1 LIQTLFEQVPSIGGD
16 SLGFIFNLIYLLL
29 FLIFMLYG
37 QKIQMLS
44 MLREVGGAVDRLKVL
59 SDEARGVSISS
70 VKEMGKPDNDPT
82 ERIDQFLEY
91 FTVLPVG
98 LDPAG
103 IVPKIEH
110 ILDVRHKRFEDEIRK
125 IAPAAADSQVSNI
138 EGVLEVALG
147 LNYIYR
153 IIRHFY
159 LLGKKTMSYIIIMQI
174 QMQLPLI
181 LREAEAYSAASKAFA
196 HGQPIGDG
204 AGALVAAKM
213 MHGKKAKII
222 AEDIVATELSIDK
235 RRVFVLKAE
244 GPGAKVGKYGDAIK
258 KLVKKC
264 GNKVSMIVMV
274 DAAGKFEGEETG
286 TTAEGVGTAIGGIGD
301 IQFRIEEVASKY
313 KIPLNAVVVKE
324 SVIDSVAPMKKA
336 IIKGV
341 DEAIQK
347 VQRLISEKTKR
358 GDVIIVVGIG
368 NTVGIGQ

>member
-1 LIQTLFEQVPSIGGD
+1 MTQTSFKQLPIGGD

-37 QKIQMLS
+37 QKIQMLN
-44 MLREVGGAVDRLKVL
+44 MLREVRGAVDRLKTL
-59 SDEARGVSISS
+59 KDEARKVSISS
-70 VKEMGKPDNDPT
+70 TKKMGKPENDPT

-91 FTVLPVG
+91 FTIMPSG

-110 ILDVRHKRFEDEIRK
+110 VLDIRRKRFKDEVRM
-125 IAPAAADSQVSNI
+125 IAPSATDSQVSNL

-153 IIRHFY
+153 ILRHFY
-159 LLGKKTMSYIIIMQI
+159 LLGKKTMSYIIIMQV

-181 LREAEAYSAASKAFA
+181 LREAEAYSKAAKAFA
-196 HGQPIGDG
+196 YGQPIGDG

-213 MHGKKAKII
+213 MHGKKAKKI
-222 AEDIVATELSIDK
+222 AEDIVATELSIDG

-258 KLVKKC
+258 KLVKRC
-264 GNKVSMIVMV
+264 RNKVSMIVMV

-286 TTAEGVGTAIGGIGD
+286 STSEGLGSAIGGVGVIK
-301 IQFRIEEVASKY
+301 FKIEEEASKH
-313 KIPLNAVVVKE
+313 KIPLNAVAIKE
-324 SVIDSVAPMKKA
+324 SIIDSVSPMKKA
-336 IIKGV
+336 IVKGA

-347 VQRLISEKTKR
+347 VKRLISEKTKK
-358 GDVIIVVGIG
+358 GDTIIVAGIG

>member
-1 LIQTLFEQVPSIGGD
+1 MTQTPFKQLPIGGD

-37 QKIQMLS
+37 QKIQMLN
-44 MLREVGGAVDRLKVL
+44 MLREVKGAVNRLKTL
-59 SDEARGVSISS
+59 KDEARKVSISS
-70 VKEMGKPDNDPT
+70 IKKMGKPENDPT

-91 FTVLPVG
+91 FTIMPSG

-110 ILDVRHKRFEDEIRK
+110 ILDIRRKRFKDEVRM
-125 IAPAAADSQVSNI
+125 IAPSATDSQVSNL

-153 IIRHFY
+153 ILRHFY
-159 LLGKKTMSYIIIMQI
+159 LLGKKTMSYIMIMQV

-181 LREAEAYSAASKAFA
+181 LREAEAYSKAAKAFA
-196 HGQPIGDG
+196 YGQPIGDG

-213 MHGKKAKII
+213 MHGKKAKKI
-222 AEDIVATELSIDK
+222 AEDVVATELSIDG

-258 KLVKKC
+258 KLVKRCRK
-264 GNKVSMIVMV
+264 KVSMIVMV

-286 TTAEGVGTAIGGIGD
+286 STSEGLGSAIGGVGVIK
-301 IQFRIEEVASKY
+301 FKIEEEASKH
-313 KIPLNAVVVKE
+313 KIPLNAIAIKE
-324 SVIDSVAPMKKA
+324 SIIDSVSPMKKA
-336 IIKGV
+336 IVKGA

-347 VQRLISEKTKR
+347 VKRLISEKTKK
-358 GDVIIVVGIG
+358 GDTIIVAGIG